1 VLFDVR
7 RFFWVVSFN
16 LTALFFGLALTACAS
31 PAATPTRAFVMPPT
45 QTPAIA
51 VAVLSASPTPVWIT
65 PWSPAVTSTPVVV
78 TLPAQILA
86 GQHLSAS
93 GSYTATEDQAAGP
106 MYCRIE
112 RDSCAFGA
120 LVAADL
126 PGVIF
131 VRAAPPYADEVTL
144 MHANMIRPL
153 TRLQALVETEWG
165 GEIKLLVTAAYD
177 SQGQHDLM
185 ENDPSR
191 KYSLHFEGRSI
202 DLALS
207 STAADKLA
215 RLCGLA
221 LQSGFDWVHNE
232 GNHCH
237 ASVNAASLCFVCSSK
252 NAP

>member
-1 VLFDVR
+1 MTHRFR
-7 RFFWVVSFN
+7 RRAVSAY
-16 LTALFFGLALTACAS
+16 LTALLFGWAVAACAS
-31 PAATPTRAFVMPPT
+31 TGSEAAPTQPFVMPPT
-45 QTPAIA
+45 ETPAVV
-51 VAVLSASPTPVWIT
+51 VAVLAASPTPVWIT
-65 PWSPAVTSTPVVV
+65 PWAPATQPTSIV
-78 TLPAQILA
+78 LPPQILA
-86 GQHLSAS
+86 GQHLAAS

-120 LVAADL
+120 LVAADI
-126 PGVIF
+126 PGLIF

-144 MHANMIRPL
+144 MHANLIRPL
-153 TRLQALVETEWG
+153 TRLHDLVESEWG

-191 KYSLHFEGRSI
+191 KYSLHFEGRSV

-207 STAADKLA
+207 STDADKIA

-237 ASVNAASLCFVCSSK
+237 ASVNADSLCFVCSWQK
-252 NAP
+252 TP